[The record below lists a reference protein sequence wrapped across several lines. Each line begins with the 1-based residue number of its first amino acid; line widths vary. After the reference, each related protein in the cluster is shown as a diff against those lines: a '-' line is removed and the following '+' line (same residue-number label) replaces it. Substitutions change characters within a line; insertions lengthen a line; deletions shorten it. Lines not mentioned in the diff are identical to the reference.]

1 MARVV
6 ADGRVT
12 VPKHVRDFLGI
23 EIGDYVRVTVTEV
36 IKMRKKKAKS

>member
-12 VPKHVRDFLGI
+12 IPKHIRDFLGI
-23 EIGDYVRVTVTEV
+23 EFGDYVRVTVTQV
-36 IKMRKKKAKS
+36 IKTKKKKSKS